1 MKDGQG
7 WRLLVGLFLATIVVV
22 WGWSTA
28 SSGLCDLAIQ
38 TASLEQKPVPSCL
51 EFWLN
56 RYQSLGA
63 GILALGAAWLATK
76 PVYKQL
82 SEMVRQSAASAIPNF
97 RVVAREIEDEMG
109 EMKAIDRRLES
120 LTSLLDDYD
129 NEDLHRIYEDWPDK

>member
-1 MKDGQG
+1 
-7 WRLLVGLFLATIVVV
+7 
-22 WGWSTA
+22 
-28 SSGLCDLAIQ
+28 LAIQ

-56 RYQSLGA
+56 HYQSLGA